1 MNREGRL
8 LAPAVFDKSENKSD
22 PEVTAFPG
30 DGGCC
35 GMVRG
40 VRQVYDADGLRLY

>member
-1 MNREGRL
+1 MNPYHEWE
-8 LAPAVFDKSENKSD
+8 A
-22 PEVTAFPG
+22 PG

-35 GMVRG
+35 GMFRG